1 MSTHASNFKVGLF
14 VILGLALGIGAIA
27 WLGASQ
33 YLKGAEKYVTF
44 FNESVQGLQTD
55 STVRYRGV
63 EVGRV
68 KAIRVAP
75 DTRLIEVMMEIQFQ
89 GDLSKELVA
98 QLSTAG
104 ITGITFIELDRKK
117 PGEKDLSPKI
127 DFVAEYPIIP
137 SRPSELQRIVSTLDN
152 VMQQVQT
159 INFKQMG
166 QRLDKTLQGVEKLFT
181 DQRLQVTL
189 ERVADASVKV
199 DELVS
204 RVNRVL
210 NEKALK
216 GLVGDSRQ
224 VLFEAKATVASAK
237 KMVDQLTDDIKKMD
251 LGNTGKQAGRLFEG
265 LEQRSYQLAL
275 QAQLTMQNLR
285 ESSQSL
291 KELLRNLERDPSSLI
306 FSRPQPTS
314 PREQGRRQ

>member
-14 VILGLALGIGAIA
+14 VLLGLALGVGAIA

-44 FNESVQGLQTD
+44 FNESVQGLQND

-63 EVGRV
+63 DVGRV

-75 DTRLIEVMMEIQFQ
+75 DSRLIEVIMEIQFE

-166 QRLDKTLQGVEKLFT
+166 QRLEKTLESVEKLFT
-181 DQRLQVTL
+181 DQRLQVTM
-189 ERVADASVKV
+189 ERIADASVKV
-199 DELVS
+199 DELARRIDRALDEKSMKTLVADS
-204 RVNRVL
+204 KKVL
-210 NEKALK
+210 D
-216 GLVGDSRQ
+216 G
-224 VLFEAKATVASAK
+224 AKATVASAK
-237 KMVDQLTDDIKKMD
+237 GMVDQLSADIKEME
-251 LGNTGKQAGRLFEG
+251 LGATGKRAGRLFEG

-275 QAQLTMQNLR
+275 EAQLTMQNLR
-285 ESSQSL
+285 EASENL
-291 KELLRNLERDPSSLI
+291 KELLQNLERDPSNLI
-306 FSRPQPTS
+306 FSRPPATPPHQ
-314 PREQGRRQ
+314 EGR

>member
-14 VILGLALGIGAIA
+14 VILGLALGVGAIA

-44 FNESVQGLQTD
+44 FNESVQGLQND

-63 EVGRV
+63 DVGRV

-75 DTRLIEVMMEIQFQ
+75 DTRLIEVIMEIQFQ

-117 PGEKDLSPKI
+117 PGEPDLTPKI

-137 SRPSELQRIVSTLDN
+137 SRPSELQRIVSTLDS
-152 VMQQVQT
+152 VMQQVKT

-166 QRLDKTLQGVEKLFT
+166 ERVENTLKGVEKLFA
-181 DQRLQVTL
+181 DERLQVAMSRL
-189 ERVADASVKV
+189 ADATVKV
-199 DELVS
+199 DEVIR
-204 RVNRVL
+204 RVDRYL
-210 NEKALK
+210 NEDSIKT
-216 GLVGDSRQ
+216 LVTDTKQ
-224 VLFEAKATVASAK
+224 VLTGAKAAVASAK
-237 KMVDQLTDDIKKMD
+237 GLVDQLTADIKQMD
-251 LGNTGKQAGRLFEG
+251 LGATGQRAGRLFEG
-265 LEQRSYQLAL
+265 LEQRSYELTL
-275 QAQLTMQNLR
+275 EAQLTMQNLR
-285 ESSQSL
+285 TASQNL
-291 KELLRNLERDPSSLI
+291 KELLEKLERDPSLLI
-306 FSRPQPTS
+306 FARPPATPPHQ
-314 PREQGRRQ
+314 EGR